1 MTGSQKKGC
10 YLTNP
15 FQVEMIQQKTTQAN
29 QKIAAK
35 AITKADLDK
44 YEALVDQFVKKF
56 GNKELSE
63 WEIGLWLRKVA
74 RTRNDALD
82 APFDEH
88 MFNDDLSDVSSQELS
103 PAIIDQ
109 NESMSHEEFEEI
121 KVEVDSVQEFFE
133 NQKALET
140 LLENLP
146 SVPNSE
152 DEELEERLRILKSL
166 DEPDETKEGGRE
178 VLSNLVDND
187 PKLLVRHWPGIS
199 LEKTNSVSFGGGN
212 AQECQEPGAR
222 TPIGASGI

>member
-1 MTGSQKKGC
+1 M
-10 YLTNP
+10 
-15 FQVEMIQQKTTQAN
+15 EMIQQKTTQAN

-82 APFDEH
+82 APFDEY

-152 DEELEERLRILKSL
+152 DEELEEKLRILKSL
-166 DEPDETKEGGRE
+166 DEPDETKEVR
-178 VLSNLVDND
+178 ND
-187 PKLLVRHWPGIS
+187 IPESRDEKVFIKKLLIP
-199 LEKTNSVSFGGGN
+199 LQAENEKHVEESTAKGWRGG
-212 AQECQEPGAR
+212 AVVVPRQVGAV
-222 TPIGASGI
+222 